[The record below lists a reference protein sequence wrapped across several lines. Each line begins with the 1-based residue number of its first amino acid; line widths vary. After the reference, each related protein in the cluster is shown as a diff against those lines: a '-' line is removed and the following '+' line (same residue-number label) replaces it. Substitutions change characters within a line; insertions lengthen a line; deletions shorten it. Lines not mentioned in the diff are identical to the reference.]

1 MLFFF
6 DQILSIEQITIFTQ
20 YLHVDIQMYE
30 MLYEYAQKSI
40 WIMDLCLFM
49 NIWLPRESSGVVNA
63 FYLFCLQATL
73 SIFYLLDVRTK
84 FILLSKS
91 IKWPEIHW
99 LCF

>member
-40 WIMDLCLFM
+40 WIYGPLSFYEYLTA
-49 NIWLPRESSGVVNA
+49 PRIFWS
-63 FYLFCLQATL
+63 CQCIL
-73 SIFYLLDVRTK
+73 SILLTSNPLDFLPFRCKNQVH
-84 FILLSKS
+84 II
-91 IKWPEIHW
+91 IKVN
-99 LCF
+99 